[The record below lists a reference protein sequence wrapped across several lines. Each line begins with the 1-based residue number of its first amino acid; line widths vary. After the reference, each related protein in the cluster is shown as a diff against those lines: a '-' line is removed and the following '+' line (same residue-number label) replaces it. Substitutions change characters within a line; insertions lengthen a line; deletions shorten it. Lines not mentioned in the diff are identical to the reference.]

1 MTIWHEAHRGY
12 RISYQDGDRMV
23 RIARPDSNEP
33 LPSVAHAEPG
43 EGRSDLRAKAKL
55 LIDADRQ
62 ALGQ

>member
-1 MTIWHEAHRGY
+1 
-12 RISYQDGDRMV
+12 MV